1 MKKIITNF
9 LLLIFCSVPRFIKAQ
24 IGIDKVNIINEE
36 KPSGP
41 RFIQNIS
48 FTPSGFTPSSSLPL
62 QDFIDIKSLS
72 KKELNKVSVSSKA
85 GIKKTSLQQAKYA
98 MLLDVAIESIKN
110 STLYQFIENWY
121 GTRYRFGGTTKR
133 GIDCSAFTDRLLS
146 TVYDLVLPRTAREQY
161 KFCEHI
167 SKDDLLEGDLVFF
180 NTRKGVS
187 HVGVYLANGHF
198 VHSSRSQGV
207 TISNL
212 EDNYFARRFI
222 GAGRVN

>member
-24 IGIDKVNIINEE
+24 MGIDKINIINGE
-36 KPSGP
+36 KISEP

-48 FTPSGFTPSSSLPL
+48 FTPSSDLLSHGV
-62 QDFIDIKSLS
+62 IDIRYAS
-72 KKELNKVSVSSKA
+72 KKELDAGNLLSKNRPEKISSQH
-85 GIKKTSLQQAKYA
+85 TKYA
-98 MLLDVAIESIKN
+98 MMLDVAIESIKN
-110 STLYQFIENWY
+110 TTLYQFIESWY

-133 GIDCSAFTDRLLS
+133 GIDCSAFTDKLLS
-146 TVYDLVLPRTAREQY
+146 TVYDLVIPRTAREQY

-212 EDNYFARRFI
+212 EDNNFARRFI

>member
-24 IGIDKVNIINEE
+24 MGIDKINIINGETISE
-36 KPSGP
+36 P

-48 FTPSGFTPSSSLPL
+48 FTPSSDLLSHGV
-62 QDFIDIKSLS
+62 IDIRSAS
-72 KKELNKVSVSSKA
+72 KKELDAGNVLSKNRPEK
-85 GIKKTSLQQAKYA
+85 ISPQQTKYA
-98 MLLDVAIESIKN
+98 MMLDVAIESIKN
-110 STLYQFIENWY
+110 TTLYQFIESWY

-133 GIDCSAFTDRLLS
+133 GIDCSAFTDKLLS
-146 TVYDLVLPRTAREQY
+146 TVYDLVIPRTAREQY

>member
-24 IGIDKVNIINEE
+24 IGTDKIHTINEDKSSDPGFVE
-36 KPSGP
+36 N
-41 RFIQNIS
+41 FS
-48 FTPSGFTPSSSLPL
+48 FTPVNALSKGFS
-62 QDFIDIKSLS
+62 DIKSLS
-72 KKELNKVSVSSKA
+72 KKQLNTVSLLSKA
-85 GIKKTSLQQAKYA
+85 GMDKISLQQAKYA
-98 MLLDVAIESIKN
+98 MMLDVAIESIKN
-110 STLYQFIENWY
+110 TTLYQFIENWY
-121 GTRYRFGGTTKR
+121 GTRYRFGGTTKK
-133 GIDCSAFTDRLLS
+133 GIDCSAFADKLLS
-146 TVYDLVLPRTAREQY
+146 AVYDLVLPRTAREQY

-187 HVGVYLANGHF
+187 HVGVYLANGRF

-207 TISNL
+207 MISSL